1 MKKMLNE
8 FKTFLIKGNAVDMAI
23 GFIFGAAFATVVK
36 SFVAN
41 VVMPPLGMLLGR
53 VDFSQ
58 LFIAL
63 DGKEYASLEALD
75 KAGAPAIKFGLF
87 VNDLISFVILG
98 FVIFMFVKGYNKMK
112 EPEAAAAPT
121 QKSCPECAMKIPI
134 EAKKCPYCGNTEF

>member
-1 MKKMLNE
+1 MLNE

-58 LFIAL
+58 LFVAL
-63 DGKEYASLEALD
+63 DGKEYASLEALN

-87 VNDLISFVILG
+87 INDLISFVILG
-98 FVIFMFVKGYNKMK
+98 FVIFMFIKGYNKLK
-112 EPEAAAAPT
+112 EPEAAPAPT
-121 QKSCPECAMKIPI
+121 QKSCPECAMKIPL
-134 EAKKCPYCGNTEF
+134 EAKKCPYCGNTDF